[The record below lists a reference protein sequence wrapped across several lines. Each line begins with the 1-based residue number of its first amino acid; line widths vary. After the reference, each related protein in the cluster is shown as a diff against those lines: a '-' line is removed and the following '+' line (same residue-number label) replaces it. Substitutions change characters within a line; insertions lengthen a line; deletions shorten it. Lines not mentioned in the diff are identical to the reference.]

1 MKRFRFRLSLLLWLV
16 VIAAEVLSG
25 IRYWQDRKAVRTIVG
40 KLSFNDVADRKIE
53 VNRGQE
59 PSQGRG
65 ER

>member
-16 VIAAEVLSG
+16 VIAAAVLWG

-40 KLSFNDVADRKIE
+40 KLSFDDMADRKIE